1 MNDNP
6 YTPPESEVKD
16 VPYER
21 AVEERPRNIVYAVR
35 MLWISLVLSI
45 PMSMREYRDAAS
57 EGNAAFLLYFILTL
71 YAISVLINVYI
82 HRGSHWA
89 RVLLLVFNVLN
100 VLSFLAAMQE
110 LLGYPAGDLVCLAAS
125 MALDLIALMLVYTRP
140 GALWFR
146 RVPRQP

>member
-1 MNDNP
+1 MNQNP

-21 AVEERPRNIVYAVR
+21 AVAQRPRNVVHAVR

-45 PMSMREYRDAAS
+45 PLSIREYQDAAS
-57 EGNAAFLLYFILTL
+57 EGNATFLLYFILTL
-71 YAISVLINVYI
+71 YALSVLINLYI

-110 LLGYPAGDLVCLAAS
+110 LLGYPVGDLVCLATS
-125 MALDLIALMLVYTRP
+125 MALDLIALVLVFTRP

-146 RVPRQP
+146 RIQR

>member
-1 MNDNP
+1 MNENP

-21 AVEERPRNIVYAVR
+21 AVAQRPRNVVHAVR
-35 MLWISLVLSI
+35 MLWVSLVLSI
-45 PMSMREYRDAAS
+45 PLSIREYQDAAS
-57 EGNAAFLLYFILTL
+57 EGNATFLLYFILTL
-71 YAISVLINVYI
+71 YALSVLINLYI

-110 LLGYPAGDLVCLAAS
+110 LLGYPVGDLVCLATS
-125 MALDLIALMLVYTRP
+125 MALDLIALVLVFTRP

-146 RVPRQP
+146 RIQR

>member
-1 MNDNP
+1 MSENP

-21 AVEERPRNIVYAVR
+21 AVAQRPRNVVHAVR
-35 MLWISLVLSI
+35 MLWVSLVLSI
-45 PMSMREYRDAAS
+45 PLSIREYQDAAS
-57 EGNAAFLLYFILTL
+57 EGNATFLLYFILTL
-71 YAISVLINVYI
+71 YAISVLINLYI

-110 LLGYPAGDLVCLAAS
+110 LLGYPAGDLVCLAVS
-125 MALDLIALMLVYTRP
+125 MALDLIALVLVFTRP

-146 RVPRQP
+146 RIQR